1 MIYDADTW
9 IGHWPYRR
17 LPRTTAA
24 ELLQQMDSQG
34 IDKALVGSL
43 QGIFYKDSHEA
54 NRELAEAVRR
64 HRDRLIPCA
73 IINPTYFGWADDLK
87 QCREE
92 FAMPVLRLIP
102 QYHPYKLTDDL
113 ATEIVAAA
121 HELKM
126 RVAVYGRVM
135 DLRGRSH
142 LDHSRQVP
150 ADEIMAMFKKF
161 RGASF
166 MLLNSGPVKPPRGAK
181 APKIFQDTAMMHGG
195 CGVGVEKGLKTCTAE
210 RLMFGSTMLLRYPK
224 PALIAIETVEATKAQ
239 KEKILY
245 KNLKRLIPEMA

>member
-17 LPRTTAA
+17 LPQTSAA
-24 ELLQQMDSQG
+24 DLLRKMDSAG

-54 NRELAEAVRR
+54 NRELAKSVRR

-73 IINPTYFGWADDLK
+73 ILNPTYFGWAEDLK

-92 FAMPVLRLIP
+92 WSMPVLRLIP
-102 QYHPYKLTDDL
+102 QYHLYKLTDSV
-113 ATEIVAAA
+113 AEEIVTAA
-121 HELKM
+121 HDLKM
-126 RVAVYGRVM
+126 RVAVYGRVV

-142 LDHSRQVP
+142 LDQSRKVP
-150 ADEIMAMFKKF
+150 TEEILAMFGKF

-166 MLLNSGPVKPPRGAK
+166 MLLNSGAVKPPNGAK
-181 APKIFQDTAMMHGG
+181 APKIFQDTAIMHGG
-195 CGVGVEKGLKTCTAE
+195 CGVGIENNLKICPAD
-210 RLMFGSTMLLRYPK
+210 RLMFGSTMLLRYPR
-224 PALIAIETVEATKAQ
+224 PALIAIENVKATKAQ

-245 KNLKRLIPEMA
+245 KNLKRLIPEMG